1 MLNQKKRYCSKNKYL
16 GFLPLLVIGFLCSFS
31 QAEAIGSDSLS
42 SKQAAVPTGSVEL
55 LSRKVKAIPLAN
67 IRSVSALQNPTVLP
81 EDERNVRLLEISVG
95 PHRFDELIVVYQ
107 YSDMLFVPFGTLSDL
122 IDLAIK
128 TSPGSG
134 VAKGFIFDEKKTF
147 YLDINR
153 GEVTASGIMKSFNPV
168 RTAAR
173 EFDDIYVDSD
183 LLSEWLPLKI
193 DIDLYASQLKIIP
206 DFPLPFQLKKEREK
220 RIKIAQSRLTL
231 KDRGY
236 PRYTAPY
243 QQWGYPRVNFNG
255 RAGIYKNNVGDSG
268 STYSHSTY
276 ATADLFN
283 MESAWYVA
291 GHQDKFIDDY
301 RITLGKKN
309 INAELLGPVKARE
322 YAVGHVVEPRM
333 DLINRPSS
341 IQPGMF
347 VSNHPLTRQL
357 QYDSHSFSG
366 DLPPGW
372 EVELYRNNSLLNYQ
386 SISVDGKYQFDDVPL
401 LFGHNHFRLMFYGPQ
416 GQIREE
422 THTFELGQSLTL
434 PGEQYYRILATK
446 DEDSG
451 NRTVM
456 QYDVGIN
463 KHLSATAGF
472 ASLPISDTLFVSS
485 SKSVHQYTTAGLKG
499 FQRSFFYKTNYT
511 SDSNSGSAFDWGVQS
526 RLGPVILNVSEIYFK
541 DGFVSEVFSE
551 TLSPITRRTAF
562 KIDTAIPSGF
572 ISRIPIAFEYQRD
585 SYENGSWNSRMVN
598 RISAQKHGYAVTNT
612 LALNYSS
619 ESQDVISGIL
629 QVSRR
634 ATKYNLRTNL
644 GYRLKPTSKLDSV
657 SVNAGGFKLWN
668 FNANAGFTKV
678 FLADSEQLTLGLNRA
693 INGYSLGVDARYSTD
708 GTYSLN
714 LTLTTGLSRE
724 PRSGAWVREARPNAS
739 QGAVSAMVFLDEND
753 NGKKDA
759 DEDAL
764 AGVNINING
773 GKSPYETD
781 ENGVAYISSLQPYRE
796 IDLDVALDTLE
807 DPFWLPSKK
816 GVRVDLRPGHVMQ
829 LDFPIVQTGE
839 IDGTAYVNFGD
850 IEREASG
857 VIIELIDK
865 DGKLI
870 QSVKS
875 AYDGFF
881 LLQKLPMGSYQ
892 LRVSSEQVEELG
904 LQSIKPVNI
913 TISNDKQM
921 INGQD
926 FILFKKLQ

>member
-1 MLNQKKRYCSKNKYL
+1 MPNQKKRYCSKNKYL
-16 GFLPLLVIGFLCSFS
+16 GFLSLLVAGFLCSLS
-31 QAEAIGSDSLS
+31 QAEAIGGDSFSSQQAEAPSSPTESLPSVFKSKSSEKIQPVSPLPGSTILS
-42 SKQAAVPTGSVEL
+42 
-55 LSRKVKAIPLAN
+55 
-67 IRSVSALQNPTVLP
+67 
-81 EDERNVRLLEISVG
+81 EDERNVRLLEISIG
-95 PHRFDELIVVYQ
+95 PYRFDELIVVYQ
-107 YSDMLFVPFGTLSDL
+107 QGDILFVPFGALSDL

-134 VAKGFIFDEKKTF
+134 VAKGFIFDEKKTI
-147 YLDINR
+147 YLDVSR
-153 GEVTASGIMKSFNPV
+153 GEVTLSGSMKSFSPV
-168 RTAAR
+168 RTATR

-220 RIKIAQSRLTL
+220 RIKTAQSRLTL

-255 RAGIYKNNVGDSG
+255 RAGVYKNNVGDSG

-283 MESAWYVA
+283 MESAWYVS

-301 RITLGKKN
+301 RVTLGKKN
-309 INAELLGPVKARE
+309 VNAELLGPVKARE

-434 PGEQYYRILATK
+434 PGEQYYRVLATK

-463 KHLSATAGF
+463 KYLSATAGF

-485 SKSVHQYTTAGLKG
+485 SKSAHQYTTAGLKG
-499 FQRSFFYKTNYT
+499 FQKSFFYKTNYT
-511 SDSNSGSAFDWGVQS
+511 SDSNSGSALDWGVQS

-541 DGFVSEVFSE
+541 DGFISEVFSE
-551 TLSPITRRTAF
+551 TLSPITRRSEF

-598 RISAQKHGYAVTNT
+598 RVSAQKHGYAVTNT
-612 LALNYSS
+612 LTLNSS
-619 ESQDVISGIL
+619 SVSQDVISGIL

-634 ATKYNLRTNL
+634 AAKYNLRTNL
-644 GYRLKPTSKLDSV
+644 GYRFKPTSELDSV
-657 SVNAGGFKLWN
+657 SVNAGGFKLWD

-678 FLADSEQLTLGLNRA
+678 LSADSEQLTLGLNRA
-693 INGYSLGVDARYSTD
+693 INGYSLGIDARYSTD

-714 LTLTTGLSRE
+714 LIVTTGLSRE
-724 PRSGAWVREARPNAS
+724 PRAGVWVRDARPTAS
-739 QGAVSAMVFLDEND
+739 QGAVSARVFLDENGD
-753 NGKKDA
+753 GKKDA

-764 AGVNINING
+764 AGVKINING
-773 GKSPYETD
+773 GKAPYETD
-781 ENGVAYISSLQPYRE
+781 ESGVVFISSLQPYRE
-796 IDLDVALDTLE
+796 MDLDVALDTLE
-807 DPFWLPSKK
+807 DPFWVPSKK

-857 VIIELIDK
+857 VIIELVDK

-892 LRVSSEQVEELG
+892 LRVSNEQIEELG
-904 LQSIKPVNI
+904 LQPVKPVDI

-926 FILFKKLQ
+926 FVLFKKIE